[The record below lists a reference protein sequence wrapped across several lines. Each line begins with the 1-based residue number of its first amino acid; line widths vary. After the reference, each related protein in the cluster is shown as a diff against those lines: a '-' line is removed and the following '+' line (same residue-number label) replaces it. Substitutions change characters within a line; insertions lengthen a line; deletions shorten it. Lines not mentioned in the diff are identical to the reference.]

1 MGQMDQFVQAFKSE
15 AYELLADLET
25 KLLELEER
33 PEDQEVINSIFRAL
47 HTIKGSGGMFGFD
60 DISHFTHHIENA
72 YDAIRSGKMSVST
85 DIIDATL
92 HSVDQIR
99 TMLVADPGD
108 SSYMAK
114 NNAIVQKIQSLMS
127 GTIAAEPASEKQT
140 VVVPAET
147 VNVTV
152 DAQKEKKAFRIRFKP
167 QCEIF
172 LTGNNPMRILDEL
185 RELGPCK
192 VFAYGDDIPLLADIN
207 PEHSYTLWDII
218 LTTSEPIDTI
228 KDVFIFVES
237 DSLLQFEELHAEYAE
252 DNKKLGDILI
262 ERGDIKPEDVAKV
275 RDLQKK
281 FGEVAV
287 EAGVVSAEQVQ
298 SALIEQQ
305 HVRDL
310 SESQKKEEVPSIR
323 VQSEKLDQL
332 VDLVGELVTLQA
344 RLNQLSITTS
354 NPEMMSIAEES
365 ERLTS
370 SLRDSTMSIRMVQI
384 GATFSKMKRLIRDLS
399 QELGKEIDLETSG
412 SETELDKTV
421 IEKLNDPLV
430 HIVRN
435 CIDHGIESPEDR
447 VAKGKERRGIVHLSA
462 IHSGASVQIRIRD
475 DGKGLNKEA
484 IFKKAL
490 ERGVIQEDAK
500 LTDKEIYELI
510 FMPGF
515 STAEKITNV
524 SGRGVGLDVVK
535 SAIEALR
542 GSIDIVSETG
552 IGTTMTLNLPLT
564 LVIIDGL
571 LVSIGEDSYVIPLS
585 NVEECVAL
593 TKEER
598 EASHDRRVI
607 NIRGEIV
614 PYIRLRERFAI
625 RSELPDIEQIVI
637 VRIEGKR
644 IGLVVDHVVGENETV
659 IKSLGGLYKHIPEL
673 SGATILG
680 DGRVALIIDVF
691 KLTEGATSDY
701 DRALN
706 V

>member
-127 GTIAAEPASEKQT
+127 GTIAAEPSSEKQT
-140 VVVPAET
+140 AVVSAEI
-147 VNVTV
+147 VNVAI

-185 RELGPCK
+185 HELGQCK

-323 VQSEKLDQL
+323 VQSGKLDQL